1 LNAVSRQQAL
11 TTAERLLKADDVPA
25 AIPAADAASLAHGLA
40 GTALLHAR
48 LARADST
55 FEAAAVRH
63 WTAAAAQASRH
74 GGSAGIFH
82 TPGGLAAS
90 LIIGQGY
97 LPDPDPQR
105 ASTVRATQ
113 WLSARAIDLAHRH
126 QEQVRRGYLGTPWA
140 VYDVISGL
148 AGIGRVLL
156 AAVAS
161 GHDVAEPGLITALDT
176 LTTMIRTCHG
186 NRPGW
191 WLSPSGHPPT
201 AIINPSGAATTGSA
215 HGIAGPISLLSIACA
230 SGWEVTGQRT
240 AIGEAARWLLKWR
253 DACASRWPSHVT
265 SDELDSGIRWP
276 VSGRQDAWCYGAPG
290 IGRALSLAGHAL
302 GDPVLTHTGE
312 TAIAS
317 LAGRPAQHW
326 DVTGPTL
333 CHGHAGVLQCA
344 AASQNVTAD
353 RAAAAVHAAF
363 SADHPFGFQHL
374 DKGAARDEPG
384 LLTGAAGIALAL
396 ADHGGLPGG
405 DAPVRWD
412 AILLLS

>member
-1 LNAVSRQQAL
+1 LSPVSSQQAL
-11 TTAERLLKADDVPA
+11 ATAERLLNADGVLA
-25 AIPAADAASLAHGLA
+25 AIPGADAASLARGLA

-48 LARADST
+48 LARTDST

-63 WTAAAAQASRH
+63 WTAAATHASRQ
-74 GGSAGIFH
+74 GGSAGIYH
-82 TPGGLAAS
+82 APGGLAAS

-97 LPDPDPQR
+97 LLDPDSQR
-105 ASTVRATQ
+105 ASTAQAAR

-126 QEQVRRGYLGTPWA
+126 REQQRGGCLGTPWA

-156 AAVAS
+156 ATVTS
-161 GHDVAEPGLITALDT
+161 GHDVAVPGLITALDT

-191 WLSPSGHPPT
+191 WLPASGHPPGV
-201 AIINPSGAATTGSA
+201 IVHPSGAATTGMA
-215 HGIAGPISLLSIACA
+215 HGIAGTLAFLSISGT

-240 AIGEAARWLLKWR
+240 AIGDAARWLLRWR
-253 DACASRWPSHVT
+253 DGCTPNWPSHVT
-265 SDELDSGIRWP
+265 GDELDSGIRRP

-302 GDPVLTHTGE
+302 GDPVLTHSGE

-317 LAGRPAQHW
+317 LADRPARHW

-333 CHGHAGVLQCA
+333 CHGYAGVIQCA
-344 AASQNVTAD
+344 AASQDVTAD

-363 SADHPFGFQHL
+363 SPDHPFGFQHL
-374 DKGAARDEPG
+374 DQGTASDEPG